1 MTFLDVARAMGADA
15 ALGKPFTSRD
25 LLEAVE
31 RLLPAG

>member
-15 ALGKPFTSRD
+15 TLAKPFTPRD
-25 LLEAVE
+25 LLDAVA